1 MDRIYR
7 QQDHPLSENM
17 YVAVAIAEPSAN
29 QRHTG
34 MFFRFNATDPHE
46 FLHLE
51 WHCRLSRELLNSGFL
66 WVDPAI
72 PSRRLKQVAA
82 ICDAIASANTPD
94 QIPYSFSPPNDC
106 FDEQDCTFL
115 LGPTRT
121 GLTCASFVLA
131 VFHRAGVQL
140 IKYGTW
146 PKPTQEDIEWQRN
159 ILSIL
164 QRQQLQPQSAVTQAH
179 IKCVQSE
186 VGNFARYRPEHVAAA
201 AIKCRSS
208 PVRHQC
214 ALRLGVMIVAYIRK
228 EPIGRSINWWGRLRI
243 VLSCWMGHRF
253 P

>member
-1 MDRIYR
+1 MDGIYR
-7 QQDHPLSENM
+7 QQDRPLSENM
-17 YVAVAIAEPSAN
+17 YVAVAIGEPSAN

-34 MFFRFNATDPHE
+34 VFFRFNATDTHE
-46 FLHLE
+46 FLHLA
-51 WHCRLSRELLNSGFL
+51 WHCRLVRESPESDFL

-82 ICDAIASANTPD
+82 ICDAIASANAPD

-106 FDEQDCTFL
+106 FDEHDCTFL

-131 VFHRAGVQL
+131 VFHRAGLQL
-140 IKYGTW
+140 IKYETW
-146 PKPTQEDIEWQRN
+146 PKPTQEDKEWQRH
-159 ILSIL
+159 ILAIL
-164 QRQQLQPQSAVTQAH
+164 QSQQLKPHTLVTQEH

-186 VGNFARYRPEHVAAA
+186 VGNSARYRPEHVAAA
-201 AIKCRSS
+201 TIKCRSS

-214 ALRLGVMIVAYIRK
+214 ALRLGVMIVAYIRE
-228 EPIGRSINWWGRLRI
+228 EPIGLRMNWWARLRMA
-243 VLSCWMGHRF
+243 LSCWMSRRF